1 MAEAEPLFA
10 LLELMLRTF
19 TKDVPKMKPGGHPEE
34 IFLDL
39 TEEERDEI
47 ECSIW

>member
-19 TKDVPKMKPGGHPEE
+19 TKDVPKIKAGGHPEE
-34 IFLDL
+34 MFLDL

>member
-1 MAEAEPLFA
+1 MAGSDLFA

-19 TKDVPKMKPGGHPEE
+19 ANQPNVKPGGYSDE
-34 IFLDL
+34 IFIDL
-39 TEEERDEI
+39 TEEEKEEL